1 MEEERVKVM
10 LADDNLEYCQVFEEF
25 FADHSEVEVI
35 GIAYDGFQ
43 CLDLLEEQEPDVL
56 VLDVIMP
63 NMDGIGVMEELN
75 RQGRNRE
82 MKVIMITAFDHQDV
96 IPRVPKLGAD
106 YFIRKPFDLGIM
118 GERIQQLKEPLPGAG
133 YQAAVP
139 SPRKEN
145 PEIRVTEIMHKIG
158 VPAHIKG
165 YNYLREAI
173 TMVIEETELLGAVT
187 RRLYPLIAEKYKTTP
202 SRVERAIRHA
212 IEVTWDRGDFEAITG
227 LFGSVVIRDK
237 GKPTNSQ
244 FIAKIAD
251 NLRMERKKYR

>member
-1 MEEERVKVM
+1 MVEEKVKVM

-25 FADHSEVEVI
+25 FSDHSGVEVI

-43 CLDLLEEQEPDVL
+43 CLDMLKEQEPDVL
-56 VLDVIMP
+56 LLDVIMP

-75 RQGRNRE
+75 RQGRNPE
-82 MKVIMITAFDHQDV
+82 MKVIMITAFEHQDV
-96 IPRVPKLGAD
+96 MPGAENLGANF
-106 YFIRKPFDLGIM
+106 FIRKPFDLRIM

-133 YQAAVP
+133 YQTGVP
-139 SPRKEN
+139 KPKKEN
-145 PEIRVTEIMHKIG
+145 LEIRVTEIMHKMG

-165 YNYLREAI
+165 YMYLREAI
-173 TMVIEETELLGAVT
+173 IMVIREMELLGAVT
-187 RRLYPLIAEKYKTTP
+187 RRLYPLVAEKYKTKP

-212 IEVTWDRGDFEAITG
+212 IEVTWERGDFEAIKG
-227 LFGSVVIRDK
+227 LFGSAVIREK

-251 NLRMERKKYR
+251 NLRLERKK